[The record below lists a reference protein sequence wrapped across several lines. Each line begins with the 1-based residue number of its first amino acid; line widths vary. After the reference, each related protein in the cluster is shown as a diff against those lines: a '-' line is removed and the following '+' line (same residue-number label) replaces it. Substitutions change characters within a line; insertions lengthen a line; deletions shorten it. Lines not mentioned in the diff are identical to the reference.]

1 MLSETLKVCEWS
13 IFLYVVF
20 TCQNHPPPPPKY
32 CPKNDEI
39 FTKKNRVVMTII
51 SVQSLL
57 EKCHYL
63 TFLRGITFSRPLYHF
78 FWPFYNLAAGGTG
91 NLTNNAHILSG
102 RLKEAET
109 NLCLLRGL
117 QAEDVAGE
125 LEELREVSL
134 QNTTSLSQGHRQA
147 SLSQGHPQA
156 SWRNLLHR
164 TTLLPMALLGRQCR
178 LTHSCPFLLPS
189 SSCHQWTVARDF
201 LPPDFLCRFKGS
213 WTKDACIQFIF

>member
-1 MLSETLKVCEWS
+1 M
-13 IFLYVVF
+13 
-20 TCQNHPPPPPKY
+20 
-32 CPKNDEI
+32 
-39 FTKKNRVVMTII
+39 
-51 SVQSLL
+51 
-57 EKCHYL
+57 
-63 TFLRGITFSRPLYHF
+63 
-78 FWPFYNLAAGGTG
+78 
-91 NLTNNAHILSG
+91 
-102 RLKEAET
+102 

-178 LTHSCPFLLPS
+178 LTHSCSFLLPLL
-189 SSCHQWTVARDF
+189 TVN
-201 LPPDFLCRFKGS
+201 G
-213 WTKDACIQFIF
+213 Q

>member
-1 MLSETLKVCEWS
+1 MY
-13 IFLYVVF
+13 FLHAQITRRHRRKIVGKNGEIL
-20 TCQNHPPPPPKY
+20 TC
-32 CPKNDEI
+32 
-39 FTKKNRVVMTII
+39 KKIRTII
-51 SVQSLL
+51 SVKSLL

-63 TFLRGITFSRPLYHF
+63 TFLRDITFSRPLYPPKAT
-78 FWPFYNLAAGGTG
+78 FWPFYNLAGGGTG
-91 NLTNNAHILSG
+91 NLIINAHILSG

-147 SLSQGHPQA
+147 S
-156 SWRNLLHR
+156 WRNLLHR

-178 LTHSCPFLLPS
+178 LTHSCPFLLPLLTFNG
-189 SSCHQWTVARDF
+189 Q
-201 LPPDFLCRFKGS
+201 
-213 WTKDACIQFIF
+213 